1 MIIILTWNDLMRE
14 LPNLSLFTVFES
26 AARLLSFTRAAEE
39 LNVQQPAVSR
49 QIAALESEIGTKLF
63 LRSKPVL
70 TLTPEGEALFSAVS
84 SGLNEIQRTLD
95 GIRDARRKKVLVVN
109 AAIGFA
115 SCFLIPRLAGFQT
128 LHPEIEMEL
137 VTRDQ
142 NRAFDP
148 RLCDVV
154 VVFQE
159 GILPC
164 AESKRVFAEE
174 LCAVCAPQ
182 VLPDGEML
190 SPAELASSRLL
201 HLSSPEHAKDWET
214 YLAGSGSSPP
224 LSNRLDRFIS
234 FMVYLHAIQLGNGIG
249 LGWSHITDDL
259 IATGRLRLAS
269 ERKVK
274 TARGYHC
281 CILDHARDKPEAHA
295 FMDWVT
301 GLCEEKS
308 EKAIG
313 LEPVNPQDGSLQGEP
328 R

>member
-1 MIIILTWNDLMRE
+1 MRNMPT
-14 LPNLSLFTVFES
+14 LALFSAFES
-26 AARLLSFTRAAEE
+26 AARHLSFTRAAEE
-39 LNVQQPAVSR
+39 LNVQQPAISR
-49 QIAALESEIGTKLF
+49 QIAALEREIGTRLF

-70 TLTPEGEALFSAVS
+70 TLTAEGEALFSAVS
-84 SGLNEIQRTLD
+84 SGLNEIQRTLE
-95 GIRDARRKKVLVVN
+95 GIRDKRRERVLVVN

-128 LHPEIEMEL
+128 IHPEIEMEL

-154 VVFQE
+154 VVFQD
-159 GILPC
+159 GPLPG
-164 AESKRVFAEE
+164 ALSRMVFAEE

-182 VLPDGEML
+182 LLHEGEML
-190 SPAELASSRLL
+190 SPAELADSRLL
-201 HLSSPEHAKDWET
+201 HLIPSEHADDWET
-214 YLAGSGSSPP
+214 YLAGSGHRPRAP
-224 LSNRLDRFIS
+224 NRLDRFVS

-274 TARGYHC
+274 TTRGYHC
-281 CILDHARDKPEAHA
+281 CILDHAQDKPEAHA

-301 GLCEEKS
+301 GLCSKMSEEPAGLVPAHPS
-308 EKAIG
+308 DSFLR
-313 LEPVNPQDGSLQGEP
+313 LEP